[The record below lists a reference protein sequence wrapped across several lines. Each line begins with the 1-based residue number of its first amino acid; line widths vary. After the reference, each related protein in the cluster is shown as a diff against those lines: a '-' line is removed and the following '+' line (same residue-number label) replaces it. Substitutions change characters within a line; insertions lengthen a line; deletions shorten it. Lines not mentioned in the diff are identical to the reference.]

1 MKGNIMNTQKNDAQ
15 QYAETIAEE
24 LRQLNDALAGPDS
37 PALTALFGDYDEEEL
52 FSEMSVLSEYLN
64 RYALDLSVRRD
75 TRGPDYGCT
84 IEVTRTIGGPG
95 CWIRRDTADGD
106 TVEVLA
112 VWGWDRATV
121 LLSLGN
127 VAAWL
132 DELGETC

>member
-1 MKGNIMNTQKNDAQ
+1 MNTQTNDAQ
-15 QYAETIAEE
+15 QYAEQIAEE
-24 LRQLNDALAGPDS
+24 LRQLDEALSGPDS
-37 PALTALFGDYDEEEL
+37 PALAELFGEIDEEEII
-52 FSEMSVLSEYLN
+52 SEMGVLSEYLN

-75 TRGPDYGCT
+75 TRGADYGTT

-106 TVEVLA
+106 TVAVLA

-132 DELGETC
+132 DELAASF